1 MQPVLI
7 LGAGINGAALAR
19 ELAWQGV
26 PVVVVDAG
34 DLASGATAY
43 SSRLIHGGLR
53 YLEYAEF
60 GLVAESLAE
69 RARLVNLAPHHVKP
83 LRLWIPVARRSGG
96 MLSGGLKFLGLE
108 QWSRAFAGPRG
119 SNVVGLGLTMYDW
132 LARRTRW
139 PRHVI
144 VPAGHRE
151 CPQLASGAA
160 RWMCGYFD
168 AQIAWPERFV
178 MALCDDARRAAL
190 QFGSSCEIYTHTT
203 VAWRREQIELTDH
216 HGIKLDRFAPAAI
229 VNATGAWVDH
239 TLAQLQVESLRLM
252 AGTKGTHLVIDAP
265 AIREWLGGD
274 GLYIEASDGRPVFV
288 LPWEDYTLIGTTD
301 LPFTGDPRDAVA
313 DPTEI
318 EYLLA
323 AVNRVLPR
331 GSISA
336 EDVLAHYCGVR
347 PLPAARVGSTAA
359 VTRRHWLETHVD
371 APLPFYSIIGG
382 KLTTCRS
389 LAESTCDTILKQLQ
403 VRKRHAT
410 EREIFGGSRGYPPDL
425 ASLETQQ
432 RCLADE
438 FGHTQAT
445 VRAIWRLFGTATS
458 HVLAE
463 STSYADD
470 RLVANTELPRG
481 VVRWVIA
488 HEGVE
493 TLDDLVAR
501 RLLLVYDR
509 RLTRR
514 TLVEL
519 AELLS
524 LTGKLPTSDIDAA
537 AVREAAE
544 IERRHGR
551 VLQAS

>member
-1 MQPVLI
+1 
-7 LGAGINGAALAR
+7 
-19 ELAWQGV
+19 
-26 PVVVVDAG
+26 
-34 DLASGATAY
+34 
-43 SSRLIHGGLR
+43 
-53 YLEYAEF
+53 
-60 GLVAESLAE
+60 
-69 RARLVNLAPHHVKP
+69 
-83 LRLWIPVARRSGG
+83 
-96 MLSGGLKFLGLE
+96 
-108 QWSRAFAGPRG
+108 
-119 SNVVGLGLTMYDW
+119 
-132 LARRTRW
+132 
-139 PRHVI
+139 
-144 VPAGHRE
+144 
-151 CPQLASGAA
+151 
-160 RWMCGYFD
+160 MCGYFD

-203 VAWRREQIELTDH
+203 VAWRREQIELTDRQ
-216 HGIKLDRFAPAAI
+216 GIKLDRFAPAAI

-288 LPWEDYTLIGTTD
+288 LPWEDYTLVGTTD

-313 DPTEI
+313 DPDEI

-323 AVNRVLPR
+323 AVNRVLPQ
-331 GSISA
+331 GSLGTG
-336 EDVLAHYCGVR
+336 DVLAHYCGVR
-347 PLPAARVGSTAA
+347 PLPAARGGSTAA

-403 VRKRHAT
+403 IRKRHAT
-410 EREIFGGSRGYPPDL
+410 EREMFGGSRGYPPDL
-425 ASLETQQ
+425 TSLETQQ

-524 LTGKLPTSDIDAA
+524 LTESCPRATSMLRQIVKRPRSTVAMVAYCGRLRELGRLVSCHLRNTWPTSRSRTSFGVVTGAQLLA
-537 AVREAAE
+537 NRLYASRSPFFLSGPHSMAKNRQHHHGGKRQSQQRFAPRHSPSPPRLTSPSQSCNTASHSCCSRTP
-544 IERRHGR
+544 RRTRSSTPAGPGSRSIATLPSANGSVSSKRCHKR
-551 VLQAS
+551 STR